1 MDVLFAGATW
11 LHLLATVILI
21 GQYILLALI
30 YYPLLRSRIKAAELG
45 GVMEELGTRMR
56 GWIGLSVAIFI
67 LTGVYLTL
75 RDPAY
80 LGLGNFG
87 NAWSIV
93 MLIKHILVLAFILA
107 GIYTER
113 VLVSKVAESQGSA
126 EAVTRLETAF
136 AILAVLGGLILLLT
150 ALAGAL

>member
-1 MDVLFAGATW
+1 MDVLLAGATW
-11 LHLLATVILI
+11 LHLLATVVLI
-21 GQYILLALI
+21 GQYVLLALI

-56 GWIGLSVAIFI
+56 GWIGLSVLIFI
-67 LTGVYLTL
+67 LTGIYLTL

-80 LGLGNFG
+80 LGVGNFG
-87 NAWSIV
+87 NAWSIL
-93 MLIKHILVLAFILA
+93 MLIKHILVLAFIGV

-113 VLVSKVAESQGSA
+113 ALVGKVAESKGSPDS
-126 EAVTRLETAF
+126 VTRLETAF
-136 AILAVLGGLILLLT
+136 AILAILGVAILLMT